1 MPGLLPGVASSRMP
15 RRILVLELGPAAL
28 PVPPPHPLL
37 LLPLGGGQAAV
48 ALDDASPEEVL
59 AELLS
64 RGIAV
69 RASRVILA

>member
-1 MPGLLPGVASSRMP
+1 MP
-15 RRILVLELGPAAL
+15 RRILVLDLGPSPY

-37 LLPLGGGQAAV
+37 VLPLGRGQAAV
-48 ALDDASPEEVL
+48 ALDEASPEEVL

-64 RGIAV
+64 RGIAI